1 MTTKFLSAWALLF
14 LFSILPSGAESST
27 TSIFIFDASE
37 MQDGEVDREALKEAS
52 ASGIFGSSLAEGQF
66 TLKFQNSTIPAQIVG
81 TAKSRKALQITLP
94 GQTDAPLVTFEYVG
108 TDLASHIDE
117 KKPLFLELEIQQGDV
132 PSLFAA
138 YLNFR
143 PEARGWLSIAL
154 ASVRTPD
161 GPCLI
166 FKSGPLSTADSLSG
180 PSLPAGEP
188 TVLRFEVLPG
198 EEKAINN
205 TILSSG
211 SVLFDEQTIPAWL
224 ARTNLTELSGV
235 SITVQSFPGEESTES
250 SFKILK
256 VRAWQ

>member
-1 MTTKFLSAWALLF
+1 MTTRLFSAWALLLLTF
-14 LFSILPSGAESST
+14 ILPSGAEEPTNSV
-27 TSIFIFDASE
+27 FIFDASA
-37 MQDGEVDREALKEAS
+37 MQDGEVDQEALKEAS

-81 TAKSRKALQITLP
+81 TAKTGKALQITLP
-94 GQTDAPLVTFEYVG
+94 AQSEYSSVRFDFGG
-108 TDLASHIDE
+108 TDLASHIDD
-117 KKPLFLELEIQQGDV
+117 KKPLFLELKIQQGGV

-143 PEARGWLSIAL
+143 TEANGWLSIAL

-166 FKSGPLSTADSLSG
+166 FKSGPLSTADSLGG
-180 PSLPAGEP
+180 PSLPTGEP

-198 EEKAINN
+198 EENRITT

-211 SVLFDEQTIPAWL
+211 SALFEEQTTPAWL
-224 ARTNLTELSGV
+224 AGIKLTELSGV
-235 SITVQSFPGEESTES
+235 SVMVQPFPGESTES